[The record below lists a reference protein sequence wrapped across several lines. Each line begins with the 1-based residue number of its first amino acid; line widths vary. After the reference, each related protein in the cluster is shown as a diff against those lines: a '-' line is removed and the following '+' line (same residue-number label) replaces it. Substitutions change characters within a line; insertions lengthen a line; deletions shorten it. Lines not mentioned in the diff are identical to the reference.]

1 MAAGSSPG
9 LVFLLCGTAG
19 REHGA
24 LAYDLGLLTIS
35 AVLVTQSAPAQTGLM
50 VCADGRYAEPEP
62 TMDGERPIGMRFRT
76 LRVAAGARYL
86 LMAAVCAAAA
96 TACGSLHASSP
107 ASPAGAGQFAAV
119 RPAAVS
125 LVIKV
130 TGPGAPPRRWTLRCD
145 PVGGTHPDAA
155 KACRV
160 LLHAKNP
167 FAPSPRGPM
176 CPVNAIGART
186 AIVTGTWFG
195 HPVDATFIQSGCGL
209 PRWTKISQIFN

>member
-1 MAAGSSPG
+1 MLRVP
-9 LVFLLCGTAG
+9 AG
-19 REHGA
+19 R
-24 LAYDLGLLTIS
+24 
-35 AVLVTQSAPAQTGLM
+35 
-50 VCADGRYAEPEP
+50 RY
-62 TMDGERPIGMRFRT
+62 F
-76 LRVAAGARYL
+76 

-96 TACGSLHASSP
+96 TACGTLHASSA
-107 ASPAGAGQFAAV
+107 ASPAGAAAA

-167 FAPSPRGPM
+167 FAPMPREPM
-176 CPVNAIGART
+176 CPANAIGART
-186 AIVTGTWFG
+186 ATVTGAWFG

-209 PRWTKISQIFN
+209 PRWTKISQIFS

>member
-1 MAAGSSPG
+1 
-9 LVFLLCGTAG
+9 
-19 REHGA
+19 
-24 LAYDLGLLTIS
+24 
-35 AVLVTQSAPAQTGLM
+35 VTQSVPGQAGLM
-50 VCADGRYAEPEP
+50 ACAHGRNAGLEP
-62 TMDGERPIGMRFRT
+62 TVDGERPIGMRFHT
-76 LRVAAGARYL
+76 LRVPADARYFL
-86 LMAAVCAAAA
+86 IAAVCTAAA
-96 TACGSLHASSP
+96 TACGTLHASSP
-107 ASPAGAGQFAAV
+107 ASPAAAGQPAAA

-130 TGPGAPPRRWTLRCD
+130 TGPGAPPRHWTLRCN

-167 FAPSPRGPM
+167 FAPLPRGPM
-176 CPVNAIGART
+176 CPANAIGARAAT
-186 AIVTGTWFG
+186 VTGTWFG